1 MSEEVGKIEKKLEEH
16 EERISRLERLFQTKP
31 EVIRKKTSIK
41 EFILQ
46 KRPKGDVQKALVIG
60 YYLEKYQDFS
70 GFNAKD
76 VEQGFRDAR
85 AKIPANVGDKIRK
98 NIAKGHMMEAE
109 EEKDEMKAYFLT
121 SSGER
126 FVENDFRKEE

>member
-1 MSEEVGKIEKKLEEH
+1 MSEEVGKIKKKLEEH

-31 EVIRKKTSIK
+31 EVIKKKISIK

-46 KRPKGDVQKALVIG
+46 KRPKSDVQKALVIG

-70 GFNAKD
+70 SFNVKD
-76 VEQGFRDAR
+76 VEQGFREAR
-85 AKIPANVGDKIRK
+85 EKIPTNVGDKIQK
-98 NIAKGHMMEAE
+98 NIAKGHMMEAG
-109 EEKDEMKAYFLT
+109 EEKEEMKAYFLT

-126 FVENDFRKEE
+126 FVENNFGKEE

>member
-16 EERISRLERLFQTKP
+16 EERISRLERLFQTKL
-31 EVIRKKTSIK
+31 EVIKKKTSIK

-70 GFNAKD
+70 GFSAKD

-85 AKIPANVGDKIRK
+85 EKIPANVGDKIRK
-98 NIAKGHMMEAE
+98 NIAKGPMMEAE

>member
-1 MSEEVGKIEKKLEEH
+1 MSEEVGKIKKKLEEH
-16 EERISRLERLFQTKP
+16 EERISRLERLFQKKP
-31 EVIRKKTSIK
+31 EVIKKKIYIK

-70 GFNAKD
+70 SFNAKD

-85 AKIPANVGDKIRK
+85 DKIPPNVGDKIKK
-98 NIAKGHMMEAE
+98 NIAKGHMMEAG

>member
-31 EVIRKKTSIK
+31 EVIKKKTSIK

-85 AKIPANVGDKIRK
+85 EKIPANVGDKIRK
-98 NIAKGHMMEAE
+98 NIAKGHMMKAE
-109 EEKDEMKAYFLT
+109 EEKDEMKVYFLT
-121 SSGER
+121 SSGGR